1 MGKYNEQPPKKKDDK
16 GSKRGPQA
24 TAANLAGQTLGPAMQ
39 IGRRGITQLSDMI
52 GNKDSNKANLKAL
65 RMRGLD
71 KGRREFLN
79 AVKSAKDTK
88 PKGRLNLSDLEN
100 AMKKADSVKGKDA
113 SAKAKEARGLKK
125 GGPVRKSK
133 KSGRLAMRGYGKARK

>member
-1 MGKYNEQPPKKKDDK
+1 MGKYEDQPPKKKDDK
-16 GSKRGPQA
+16 GPKRGLSGM
-24 TAANLAGQTLGPAMQ
+24 ANLLGETLGPAMK
-39 IGRRGITQLSDMI
+39 IGLRGIMQQSDKI
-52 GNKDSNKANLKAL
+52 GNKDSNKANVKAL

-79 AVKSAKDTK
+79 AVKTAKDTK
-88 PKGRLNLSDLEN
+88 PKGRLNLSDLKN
-100 AMKKADSVKGKDA
+100 AMKKANSVKGEDA

-125 GGPVRKSK
+125 GGPAKKSK

>member
-1 MGKYNEQPPKKKDDK
+1 MGKYEDQPPKRKDGKD
-16 GSKRGPQA
+16 SKRGPSGM
-24 TAANLAGQTLGPAMQ
+24 ANLLGETLGPAMK
-39 IGRRGITQLSDMI
+39 IGLRGIMQQSDKI
-52 GNKDSNKANLKAL
+52 GNKDSNKANVKAL

-79 AVKSAKDTK
+79 AVKTAKDTK
-88 PKGRLNLSDLEN
+88 PKGRLNLSDLKN
-100 AMKKADSVKGKDA
+100 AMKKANSVKGEDA

-125 GGPVRKSK
+125 GGPAKKSK